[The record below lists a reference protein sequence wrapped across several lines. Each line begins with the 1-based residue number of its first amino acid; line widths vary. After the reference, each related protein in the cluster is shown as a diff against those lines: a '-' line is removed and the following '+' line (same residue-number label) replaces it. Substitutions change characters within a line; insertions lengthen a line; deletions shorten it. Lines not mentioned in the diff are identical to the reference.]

1 MKEHLRISAQSATC
15 NTLQVAANRD
25 PGHKPILFHRFD
37 FRAAMI
43 FVPVS
48 FVVALFLS
56 SFFIRMA
63 RDDAG
68 GRAAARPFMV
78 LLAVM
83 TVQSVVVGL
92 RWGYGMVGL
101 MPLMSVLAASIPPL
115 SFLAFRSLTQQ
126 AAGYSVRDWPHALPV
141 LLLLVLNVLWGAPI
155 DAALILIFMGY
166 GVALFWLARHGPD
179 GLSASRLDGALRS
192 YRSLQLMA
200 ASLIA
205 SSLSDIFISL
215 DFSLGDG
222 RHVPMVVSAF
232 MTVIL
237 MLLGFAATLAEA
249 GSARD
254 NDDDGKNSGA
264 GEKAAKPESDTAGER
279 SATEDDARIAQA
291 LDALMRDKELYKD
304 VELNLSKLARRLGL
318 PVRSVSNAVN
328 RVHGISV
335 SQYVNNYRVSA
346 ACQLL
351 ADTDQQITTIVFES
365 GFMTK
370 SNFNREFLR
379 VTGQSPSAW
388 RQHHTSSNQY
398 SASQDR
404 QQV

>member
-1 MKEHLRISAQSATC
+1 
-15 NTLQVAANRD
+15 
-25 PGHKPILFHRFD
+25 
-37 FRAAMI
+37 MI

-48 FVVALFLS
+48 FVVALFLIN
-56 SFFIRMA
+56 FLIRMA
-63 RDDAG
+63 RDDAD
-68 GRAAARPFMV
+68 GRATVRPFIV

-92 RWGYGMVGL
+92 RWGYGMVVM

-115 SFLAFRSLTQQ
+115 SFLAFRSLTQE
-126 AAGYSVRDWPHALPV
+126 AAGYSVRDWPHALPI
-141 LLLLVLNVLWGAPI
+141 LLLLALNLLWGAPI

-215 DFSLGDG
+215 DFSIGDG
-222 RHVPMVVSAF
+222 RHVPIVVTAF

-254 NDDDGKNSGA
+254 NDDDGA
-264 GEKAAKPESDTAGER
+264 GEAPQDSEAAVDER
-279 SATEDDARIAQA
+279 SATADDARIAHA
-291 LDALMRDKELYKD
+291 LDALMRDKALYKD

-318 PVRSVSNAVN
+318 PVRAVSNAVN

-351 ADTDQQITTIVFES
+351 VDTDQPITTIVFES

-388 RQHHTSSNQY
+388 RQ
-398 SASQDR
+398 SQIHAQPQEKKPAIR
-404 QQV
+404 RAIG